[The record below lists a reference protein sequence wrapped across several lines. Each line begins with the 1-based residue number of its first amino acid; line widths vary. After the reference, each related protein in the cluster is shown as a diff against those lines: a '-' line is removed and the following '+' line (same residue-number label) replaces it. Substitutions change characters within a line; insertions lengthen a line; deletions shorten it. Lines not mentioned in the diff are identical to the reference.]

1 MIIVTLQR
9 TPIHI
14 TEAVARVI
22 NHTKETDVETIDYL
36 DSYGRFLAEDLYAN
50 EDLPLFNKSAMD
62 GFAIRSKD
70 SIGASGH
77 NRIAFKV
84 VEEVPAGQSSDY
96 ALQENEAFRIMTG
109 AEIPESADAVV
120 MFEQSKEIDETSFT
134 IRKTFEPYDNIAM
147 RGEEVKTGEIIVP
160 KGTLINPGVVANLAT
175 FGHSKVRVHKLP
187 RVAVMSTGSELID
200 VDDALVRGKIRN
212 SNTPMIISQL
222 KRMGIDANVY
232 RFKTDDLDE
241 ILEIFT
247 ELTSD
252 FDVVITTGGVSVG
265 DYDLLPKV
273 YAHFNAEVLF
283 NKVAMRP
290 GSVTTVAKL
299 NDTLLFGL
307 SGNPSACYSGFELF
321 ARPSILKMLGG
332 NNIYAPFVQAT
343 LGADSKKANPFTR
356 FIRAELEYTS
366 DTLYASPAGFN
377 KSNAVTSIA
386 KANGVIVLPGGS
398 RGYIAGDTVKVMLT
412 DVTSGTSSFHLTED
426 D

>member
-1 MIIVTLQR
+1 MTLQR

-22 NHTKETDVETIDYL
+22 KHTKETKIETVDYL

-62 GFAIRSKD
+62 GFAIRSVD
-70 SIGASGH
+70 SIGASGD

-84 VEEVPAGQSSDY
+84 VEELPAGKTSDY
-96 ALQENEAFRIMTG
+96 TLKENEAFRIMTG
-109 AEIPESADAVV
+109 AEIPSSADAVV
-120 MFEQSKEIDETSFT
+120 MFEQSKAIDDTSFT
-134 IRKTFEPYDNIAM
+134 IRKPFEPNDNIAM
-147 RGEEVKTGEIIVP
+147 RGEELKTGELVVP

-175 FGHSKVRVHKLP
+175 FGHGKVRVHQLP
-187 RVAVMSTGSELID
+187 RVAVMSTGSELLD
-200 VDDALVRGKIRN
+200 VEDKLTRGKIRN

-222 KRMGIDANVY
+222 KRMGIEAKVY
-232 RFKTDDLDE
+232 RFKTDELDE
-241 ILEIFT
+241 ILEIFK

-273 YAHFNAEVLF
+273 YAHFDAEILF

-332 NNIYAPFVQAT
+332 KNVYAPIVQAT

-356 FIRAELEYTS
+356 FIRAELEYTGG
-366 DTLYASPAGFN
+366 TLYASPAGFN

-386 KANGVIVLPGGS
+386 RSNGVIILPRGS
-398 RGYIAGDTVKVMLT
+398 RGFVAGDQVKVMLT
-412 DVTSGTSSFHLTED
+412 DVTSGTPSFLLTED
-426 D
+426 E